1 MKGKRQLLR
10 AKLSN
15 MLLSL
20 DVTIGFHSYTEAAKF
35 EKNGAKC
42 IGSRKQVQRNETG
55 NHTRSPAPL
64 VWC

>member
-15 MLLSL
+15 MLLRL

-64 VWC
+64 V